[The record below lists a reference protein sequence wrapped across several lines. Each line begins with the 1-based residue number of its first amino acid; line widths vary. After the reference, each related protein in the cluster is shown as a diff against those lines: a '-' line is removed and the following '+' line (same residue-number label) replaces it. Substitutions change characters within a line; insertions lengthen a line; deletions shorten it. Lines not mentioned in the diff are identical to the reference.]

1 LSCTYLAHHELESV
15 KSIIV
20 IIDRRTLAYGDK
32 LHICVMSA
40 WLQDTILQ
48 ATLSTLMMFEAIKHV
63 DVLNW
68 KGDFER

>member
-1 LSCTYLAHHELESV
+1 
-15 KSIIV
+15 
-20 IIDRRTLAYGDK
+20 
-32 LHICVMSA
+32 MSA